1 MRENET
7 LMSGFGSN
15 SVLGKELGPV
25 TVGQILAM
33 VIAMVIGLLLL
44 TYGGANNILVILI
57 VAILIYMLPHVFGA
71 DLKIKAGFGV
81 AFAVVAI
88 VVGAFFVGPAFINDN
103 SSEHISERNGIS
115 ADISYSGDSVTV
127 NATYSGT
134 ADHLVL
140 VVSEVEGV
148 MYNSVSLKNSTEI
161 DIGPGPNAIYVV
173 NIDPHKLYSLCIVPA
188 DDTGKLD
195 TSEASYATMT
205 GCGFIGNDTDCTLVS
220 TMIIVGYIMI
230 LFFIVLALST
240 IMRRKLSDTR
250 AKMEAAGRL
259 YPQGYGRCTFCGAVV
274 LPGEVNCRKC
284 GAYIDRPD
292 YMKPKKKNYLACSVC
307 GAEITDDM
315 TECPK
320 CGAKFEGEENIVVH
334 ADGTSDSTEETIV
347 CPACGKEIPAVSEM
361 CPYCG
366 EKIE

>member
-1 MRENET
+1 
-7 LMSGFGSN
+7 MSGFGSN

-115 ADISYSGDSVTV
+115 ADISYSGDSITV

-205 GCGFIGNDTDCTLVS
+205 GCGFIGNDTDC
-220 TMIIVGYIMI
+220 
-230 LFFIVLALST
+230 
-240 IMRRKLSDTR
+240 
-250 AKMEAAGRL
+250 
-259 YPQGYGRCTFCGAVV
+259 
-274 LPGEVNCRKC
+274 
-284 GAYIDRPD
+284 
-292 YMKPKKKNYLACSVC
+292 
-307 GAEITDDM
+307 
-315 TECPK
+315 
-320 CGAKFEGEENIVVH
+320 
-334 ADGTSDSTEETIV
+334 
-347 CPACGKEIPAVSEM
+347 
-361 CPYCG
+361 
-366 EKIE
+366 